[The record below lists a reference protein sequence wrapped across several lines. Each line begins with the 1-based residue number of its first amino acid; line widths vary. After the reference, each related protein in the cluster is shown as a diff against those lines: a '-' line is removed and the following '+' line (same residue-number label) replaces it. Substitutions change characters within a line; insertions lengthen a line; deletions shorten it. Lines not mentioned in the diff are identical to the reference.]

1 MDTNVEKLKDE
12 LNKYKSLY
20 ADEVQKRIELINL
33 INEKEKKDDK
43 KENQDVNANDIIRM
57 LEKLKRINGN
67 QIVIVE
73 TPKGTASLKL
83 KDALI
88 YEGCVGEIVLDS
100 E

>member
-1 MDTNVEKLKDE
+1 MDINVEKLKDE

-57 LEKLKRINGN
+57 LDKLKRINGD

-73 TPKGTASLKL
+73 TPKGTAALKL